1 MYNCKLLQWT
11 KHFDEK
17 CKKVSSVKPT
27 LRKAELYVLQKIL
40 LTMYVQFVRA
50 YNCRFTVRHDSTKEK
65 LISKPSN
72 SSN

>member
-40 LTMYVQFVRA
+40 LTMYYTYNSFVLIIADSLFGTTVQKK
-50 YNCRFTVRHDSTKEK
+50 N
-65 LISKPSN
+65 
-72 SSN
+72 